1 MIVLEFILL
10 LVGLIISV
18 VTIIKTDIEKNPR
31 LKKILAGLYLLVFVI
46 SVVVLLTNK
55 SDENQSE
62 LKLFKSLGSIN
73 DSISIQ
79 SDSINLILGRTLELN
94 KKLDSINIKT
104 AEAINQREK
113 SYKEF
118 IKQNQLLN
126 KANELTEKQ
135 IIEGKPELEVFTYNV
150 KFSKLDTLNTKL
162 EIAFSNTK
170 ERPALNFKHND
181 LIVFKFKKDKDF
193 EKYALFKSDNVGRKI
208 FKSNPVNVTH
218 TFTIGMDNLI
228 DQFEK
233 GYILTSFSFYD
244 EILDQTVED
253 IVIITIQLDE
263 KKLIAKM
270 ENVEAKSILKR
281 FITDKNIDIKI
292 K

>member
-1 MIVLEFILL
+1 
-10 LVGLIISV
+10 
-18 VTIIKTDIEKNPR
+18 
-31 LKKILAGLYLLVFVI
+31 VFVI
-46 SVVVLLTNK
+46 SVIVLLTNK

-79 SDSINLILGRTLELN
+79 SDSINLILDRTLELN
-94 KKLDSINIKT
+94 KKLESINIKT

-113 SYKEF
+113 SYEEF

-126 KANELTEKQ
+126 KANVLTEKQ
-135 IIEGKPELEVFTYNV
+135 LVEGKPELEIFTYNV

-162 EIAFSNTK
+162 EITFSNTK
-170 ERPALNFKHND
+170 ERPALNFKYND

-193 EKYALFKSDNVGRKI
+193 EKFALFKSDNVDRKI
-208 FKSNPVNVTH
+208 FKSNPITVRH
-218 TFTIGMDNLI
+218 TLTIGMDNLI
-228 DQFEK
+228 DQIEK

-253 IVIITIQLDE
+253 IVIITIKLDE
-263 KKLIAKM
+263 KKLIAEM

-292 K
+292 KQ